1 MGLLKG
7 KASFVTFKVL
17 GDLPEGDCVGFI
29 LDRLRANAFT
39 DIDDT
44 FDEAS
49 VGWVDIEDMF
59 SAEFT
64 WAVNSNYMTVAM
76 RIDERIVPGAVLKK
90 YVAKEEMRVK
100 AERQVPRL
108 SRATR
113 MDIKER
119 VRVDLV
125 RKAKP
130 APRVVEVV
138 WDLNSKT
145 LTVFSTS
152 AKLVGYVEM
161 FFHETFQLPLE
172 AVAAEDD
179 LNIRVDFLTWLFVA
193 FLKNGSP
200 TIDQIKDVVV
210 EGDEISVKCSV
221 DGLAICREAI
231 TALQNPAGAGV
242 SKLTIALES
251 GYQYTVA
258 AKDFAVSGVIVPQ
271 VAKDSE
277 DEQLELGGEI
287 LDRVSLMQ
295 FVADDLADRYER
307 FVEQRDA
314 AEIGETIDWLASE
327 LSA

>member
-17 GDLPEGDCVGFI
+17 GDLPEGDYVGFI

-64 WAVNSNYMTVAM
+64 WAINSNYMTVAM

-113 MDIKER
+113 LDIKER

-130 APRVVEVV
+130 APKVVEVV
-138 WDLNSKT
+138 WDINSMT
-145 LTVFSTS
+145 LTIFSTS

-221 DGLAICREAI
+221 DGLASCREAI
-231 TALQNPAGAGV
+231 TALQNPAVAGV
-242 SKLTIALES
+242 SKLTIALEN
-251 GYQYTVA
+251 GYQYTIA
-258 AKDFAVSGVIVPQ
+258 AKDFAVSGVTVPQ
-271 VAKDSE
+271 VTKDGE
-277 DEQLELGGEI
+277 GEQLELGGEI

>member
-17 GDLPEGDCVGFI
+17 GDLPEGDYVGFI
-29 LDRLRANAFT
+29 LDRLRANAFA

-59 SAEFT
+59 SSDFT
-64 WAVNSNYMTVAM
+64 WAVNGNHMTVAM

-125 RKAKP
+125 FKAKP
-130 APRVVEVV
+130 APKVVEVV
-138 WDLNSKT
+138 WDLNSMT
-145 LTVFSTS
+145 LTIFSTS

-221 DGLAICREAI
+221 DGLSSCREAI
-231 TALQNPAGAGV
+231 TALQNPAVAGV

-258 AKDFAVSGVIVPQ
+258 AKDFAVSGIIVPQ

-295 FVADDLADRYER
+295 FVANDLADRYEQ
-307 FVEQRDA
+307 FVEKGYV
-314 AEIGETIDWLASE
+314 AEIGETIAWLASE